1 MPPEGQNVVV
11 TLVNGREDLAYW
23 SEGQWWIGVE
33 NDPNDVVLDGVVSWR
48 WAE

>member
-11 TLVNGREDLAYW
+11 TLVNGREELAYW
-23 SEGQWWIGVE
+23 SNQQWWIGIE
-33 NDPNDVVLDGVVSWR
+33 NDPVDVVLDGVVSWR